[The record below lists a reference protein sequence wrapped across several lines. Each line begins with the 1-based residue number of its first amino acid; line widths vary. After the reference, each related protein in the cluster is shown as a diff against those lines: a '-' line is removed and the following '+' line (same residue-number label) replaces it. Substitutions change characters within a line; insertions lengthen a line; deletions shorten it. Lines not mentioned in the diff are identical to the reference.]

1 MKKQQG
7 SIIPLFILIMLSAFI
22 FLYYT
27 YDISRSY
34 LAAKV
39 QINTTREINNLISI
53 SGDTLTDINQS
64 IAQLNGLDID
74 HSQGDW
80 SYDNYEENDVISVVS
95 TVNLT
100 QHRKLTQ
107 TLPNALEDRFEV
119 ETKTIRAKHY
129 EDLNV
134 IVTIADDSET
144 KYLANSVK
152 HSLNNALKVLFDHTD
167 SNLTVVPFGYR
178 INIGGKCWTTFP
190 RGDDFSFQWW
200 EDYYAQLDMLNDLKQ
215 QQRNIDNLIAN
226 ARRQIEQKQ
235 ARIDEIDQLL
245 ATTDDPEE
253 IDNLNAEK
261 ELLEN
266 EIQELER
273 QLEDLLNQ
281 KEDIDNEVNDQQ
293 QVINDLES
301 SQTFIKYHELAEH
314 YAKSGQN
321 YLYIDNYFDV
331 FLDDNSYP
339 YTSDDAINDAS
350 RTEFDQSLLSELSIT
365 KNKYFGNTQTCPS
378 KAVVE
383 ETTSYRVFLSTVN
396 QMNFRAP
403 FVSPI
408 QGVNY
413 ALKHSFLSNKANR
426 TAVIYLTAL
435 TDEKLSDQDQ
445 KESEKDI
452 LKQFCQTIK
461 TDYINHVSAKSI
473 FIVNDDSNISDIE
486 SLECA
491 NLWHEKYSIINI
503 DEFDDDDL
511 LTDRIAYELLQE
523 SSSNYIGKINE

>member
-1 MKKQQG
+1 
-7 SIIPLFILIMLSAFI
+7 
-22 FLYYT
+22 
-27 YDISRSY
+27 
-34 LAAKV
+34 
-39 QINTTREINNLISI
+39 
-53 SGDTLTDINQS
+53 
-64 IAQLNGLDID
+64 
-74 HSQGDW
+74 
-80 SYDNYEENDVISVVS
+80 
-95 TVNLT
+95 
-100 QHRKLTQ
+100 
-107 TLPNALEDRFEV
+107 
-119 ETKTIRAKHY
+119 
-129 EDLNV
+129 
-134 IVTIADDSET
+134 
-144 KYLANSVK
+144 
-152 HSLNNALKVLFDHTD
+152 
-167 SNLTVVPFGYR
+167 
-178 INIGGKCWTTFP
+178 
-190 RGDDFSFQWW
+190 
-200 EDYYAQLDMLNDLKQ
+200 
-215 QQRNIDNLIAN
+215 
-226 ARRQIEQKQ
+226 
-235 ARIDEIDQLL
+235 
-245 ATTDDPEE
+245 
-253 IDNLNAEK
+253 
-261 ELLEN
+261 
-266 EIQELER
+266 
-273 QLEDLLNQ
+273 
-281 KEDIDNEVNDQQ
+281 
-293 QVINDLES
+293 
-301 SQTFIKYHELAEH
+301 
-314 YAKSGQN
+314 
-321 YLYIDNYFDV
+321 
-331 FLDDNSYP
+331 YP